1 VLGEF
6 VRHRWVCEH
15 LHAVGG
21 APSGMHVHA
30 AAVQV
35 LGKPL
40 DKSIRSS
47 DWEARPLSQEQQTYA
62 ATDAHVLVTLCQV
75 LLGMR

>member
-1 VLGEF
+1 VH
-6 VRHRWVCEH
+6 VRD
-15 LHAVGG
+15 G
-21 APSGMHVHA
+21 
-30 AAVQV
+30 AVQV

-62 ATDAHVLVTLCQV
+62 ATDAHVLVTLCKV
-75 LLGMR
+75 LLGMQ